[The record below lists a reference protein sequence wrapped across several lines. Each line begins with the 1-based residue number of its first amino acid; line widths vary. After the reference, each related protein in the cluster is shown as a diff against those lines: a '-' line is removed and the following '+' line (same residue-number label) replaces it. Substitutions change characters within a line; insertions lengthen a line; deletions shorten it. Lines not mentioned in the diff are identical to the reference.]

1 LAIRDNEGRNL
12 RIVTVTGPIHPEE
25 LGVTLSHDHLLVD
38 AWGMTP
44 GFGDY
49 GTILDNEEIA
59 IAEMQRYR
67 SAGGNAVC
75 DPTNIGLGRN
85 PEALKRISQASG
97 VHIVMGCGW
106 YRERVYPSYVFEEH
120 PDRLAARLIRELTE
134 GVDGS
139 AIRAGFIGEIG
150 TERFHITPA
159 QERVFRAAAR
169 AQRRV
174 GCAIMTH
181 TTHWG
186 ELALE
191 QLDLLAEEGVPVDRI
206 IVSHLGDRPGVHWLL
221 PIAERGAWIDVDNLG
236 FADYAPLEVRADNVV
251 ALWRAGFGSRIMLSN
266 DICQLNQLS
275 YYGGCGYQNV
285 ITNFYPLLRA
295 RGLTQD
301 QITAMTVTN
310 PSRAFAYEVV

>member
-1 LAIRDNEGRNL
+1 VAQADGANL
-12 RIVTVTGPIHPEE
+12 KIVTVNGPIDPRE
-25 LGVTLSHDHLLVD
+25 LGVTLSHDHLLID

-44 GFGDY
+44 GFEDY
-49 GTILDNEEIA
+49 GTILDNEDLA
-59 IAEMQRYR
+59 IEEMKRYR
-67 SAGGNAVC
+67 REGGSALC
-75 DPTNIGLGRN
+75 DPTTVGIGRN
-85 PEALKRISQASG
+85 PEALRRISRASG

-106 YRERVYPSYVFEEH
+106 YRERVYPPYVFQEQ
-120 PDRLAARLIRELTE
+120 PDRLADRLVQELTE
-134 GVDGS
+134 GVDGTG
-139 AIRAGFIGEIG
+139 ICPGFIGEIG

-191 QLDLLAEEGVPVDRI
+191 QLDLLAEEGVPANRV

-221 PIAERGAWIDVDNLG
+221 PIAERGAWVDVDNLA
-236 FADYAPLEVRADNVV
+236 FSDYAPLEVRADNVA
-251 ALWRAGFGSRIMLSN
+251 ALWKAGFGAQIMLSN
-266 DICQLNQLS
+266 DICKISQLTF
-275 YYGGCGYQNV
+275 YGGCGYQNV
-285 ITNFYPLLRA
+285 ITNFYPLLKA

-301 QITAMTVTN
+301 QITTMTVAN
-310 PSRAFAYEVV
+310 PGRAFAYQAA

>member
-1 LAIRDNEGRNL
+1 MAQADGANL
-12 RIVTVTGPIHPEE
+12 KIVTVNGPIDPRE
-25 LGVTLSHDHLLVD
+25 LGVTLSHDHLLID

-44 GFGDY
+44 GFEDY
-49 GTILDNEEIA
+49 GTILDNEDLA
-59 IAEMQRYR
+59 IEEMKRYR
-67 SAGGNAVC
+67 REGGSALC
-75 DPTNIGLGRN
+75 DPTTVGIGRN
-85 PEALKRISQASG
+85 PEALRRISRASG

-106 YRERVYPSYVFEEH
+106 YRERVYPPYVFQEQ
-120 PDRLAARLIRELTE
+120 PDRLADRLVQELTE
-134 GVDGS
+134 GVDGTG
-139 AIRAGFIGEIG
+139 ICPGFIGEIG

-191 QLDLLAEEGVPVDRI
+191 QLDLLAEEGVPANRV

-221 PIAERGAWIDVDNLG
+221 PIAERGAWVDVDNLA
-236 FADYAPLEVRADNVV
+236 FSDYAPLEVRADNVA
-251 ALWRAGFGSRIMLSN
+251 ALWKAGFGAQIMLSN
-266 DICQLNQLS
+266 DICKISQLTF
-275 YYGGCGYQNV
+275 YGGCGYQNV
-285 ITNFYPLLRA
+285 ITNFYPLLKA

-301 QITAMTVTN
+301 QITTMTVAN
-310 PSRAFAYEVV
+310 PGRAFAYQAA